1 MLQSKTRF
9 ALQSENAAVHFGA
22 FLKIVRHR
30 HGVRQLQVLAHL
42 PGWTQTTYS
51 RVETGEI
58 APAFDQLALIYA
70 ALRLA
75 GVQLNAADRQQF
87 LTLARLRI
95 EAKKTYQEHK
105 TDQEWDELRLK
116 LSRTDQD
123 TGGNGRPAPRQRSV
137 ATQSTASG
145 DAAPGGT

>member
-9 ALQSENAAVHFGA
+9 ALQSEHSAAHFGA
-22 FLKIVRHR
+22 LLKTVRHR
-30 HGVRQLQVLAHL
+30 QGVRQLQVLAHL
-42 PGWTQTTYS
+42 PGWTQATYS

-58 APAFDQLALIYA
+58 APAFDHLAQIYT

-75 GVQLNAADRQQF
+75 GVELNAADRQHF

-95 EAKKTYQEHK
+95 EAKKTYQEHR
-105 TDQEWDELRLK
+105 TDQEWDELRLR

-123 TGGNGRPAPRQRSV
+123 TATSGQTVPRQRAVTTSPRLV
-137 ATQSTASG
+137 ETRHLVG
-145 DAAPGGT
+145 R